1 MLERHKTDFKLA
13 DVILG
18 GQDGLVNVLGVVLG
32 VAAAGANSRLVM
44 AAGLAA
50 TFAESVS
57 MAAVAFTSKIAQAD
71 FYQSELEKERL
82 EIKEVPEAEKEEVR
96 RIYKKRGFE
105 GELLETVVTKIVSNK
120 KVWLEVM
127 LKEELDLEEI
137 DRKKILASSIL
148 VGFSAVL
155 GSLIPLSTFALLPI
169 DQAIYF
175 SLLVSA
181 LSLMIVGAYKAKVT
195 VGKPFK
201 SGLQMAVIGVVS
213 ALSGYLIGFL
223 FKVPAGF

>member
-1 MLERHKTDFKLA
+1 
-13 DVILG
+13 
-18 GQDGLVNVLGVVLG
+18 
-32 VAAAGANSRLVM
+32 
-44 AAGLAA
+44 
-50 TFAESVS
+50 
-57 MAAVAFTSKIAQAD
+57 
-71 FYQSELEKERL
+71 
-82 EIKEVPEAEKEEVR
+82 
-96 RIYKKRGFE
+96 
-105 GELLETVVTKIVSNK
+105 
-120 KVWLEVM
+120 M